1 MLAPAL
7 QTIIV
12 TKYCGAK
19 AAARYRRAADSSAS
33 FGDVSIYF
41 DRTRSKYIDTQ
52 MKIFYIAEKCISWS
66 RWENNS
72 RTKI

>member
-12 TKYCGAK
+12 TKYFGARIQ
-19 AAARYRRAADSSAS
+19 ARHRVRPTRRTCRRN
-33 FGDVSIYF
+33 VSIYF
-41 DRTRSKYIDTQ
+41 DLARSKYIDTQ
-52 MKIFYIAEKCISWS
+52 MKIFYIVEKRVAQS

-72 RTKI
+72 RTKT